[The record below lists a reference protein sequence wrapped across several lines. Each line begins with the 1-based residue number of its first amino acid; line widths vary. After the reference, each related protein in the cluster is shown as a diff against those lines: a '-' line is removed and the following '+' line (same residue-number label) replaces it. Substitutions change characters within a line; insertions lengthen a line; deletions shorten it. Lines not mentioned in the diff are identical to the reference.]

1 MKKILESM
9 KKYIVDFFIKKL
21 IHIWEIMLSNS
32 RSMFQN
38 RTNMGQTFYFL
49 AFLDS
54 HFRCVCFGFF
64 Q

>member
-38 RTNMGQTFYFL
+38 RTNMGQTFYF
-49 AFLDS
+49 
-54 HFRCVCFGFF
+54 
-64 Q
+64 